1 MGGGAQARVQWRLGG
16 GGGAQALFQ
25 WGLGGRGAGAGSMGR
40 GGTGAGPMGRGG
52 TGILLEKLLY
62 IYLRAKVIVLLKAGA
77 NMTTDN
83 DDRMSYYG
91 KGHVHRQQTKYR
103 HKHAL

>member
-1 MGGGAQARVQWRLGG
+1 MGGGAQARVQWGL
-16 GGGAQALFQ
+16 GGGAQARFQ

-40 GGTGAGPMGRGG
+40 GGTGAGPMGA
-52 TGILLEKLLY
+52 GILLEKWLY

-77 NMTTDN
+77 NLTTDN

-91 KGHVHRQQTKYR
+91 KGHVHRHQTKYR